1 MKLARGKNKSSELL
15 TSLNTCL
22 KMAILQLA
30 DAYEE
35 LSEVYKTYIGR
46 KIELVF
52 NLFDSIFFDSS
63 FRIQGC
69 KCEQLMRYLN
79 FQHQFLR
86 CLGEIPV
93 LASEIRLSEIRL
105 GEIPVLASEI
115 SPRRASGRVY
125 I

>member
-1 MKLARGKNKSSELL
+1 MHTAKTNRLKY
-15 TSLNTCL
+15 L
-22 KMAILQLA
+22 KMAILQMV

-35 LSEVYKTYIGR
+35 LSKVYKTYIGR

-63 FRIQGC
+63 FQIQGC

-86 CLGEIPV
+86 CHRILTQSLCRQFMTDIQYHG
-93 LASEIRLSEIRL
+93 LQ
-105 GEIPVLASEI
+105 
-115 SPRRASGRVY
+115 
-125 I
+125 